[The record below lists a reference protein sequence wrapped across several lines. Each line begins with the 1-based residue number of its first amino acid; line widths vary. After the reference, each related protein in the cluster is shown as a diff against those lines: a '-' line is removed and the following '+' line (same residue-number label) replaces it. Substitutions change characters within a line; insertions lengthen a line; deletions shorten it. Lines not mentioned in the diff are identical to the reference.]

1 MEINELLKY
10 HKLFEQKKE
19 EVFGQLYKQWAN
31 KYPTIKSVYWEYEPH
46 WNLPFIIIK
55 DCDGYAAKWEE
66 EISNQFYKFVQELG
80 LDILATFPSRNT
92 IDLDDYR

>member
-31 KYPTIKSVYWEYEPH
+31 KYPKVKSVYWEYQSH
-46 WNLPFIIIK
+46 WNLPFILIK
-55 DCDGYAAKWEE
+55 DGVYVIAWQE
-66 EISNQFYKFVQELG
+66 EIENQFYKFVQELG
-80 LDILATFPSRNT
+80 LEILATFPSKNL
-92 IDLDDYR
+92 IVLDDYR